1 MFKIKN
7 IKTIE
12 PMKQNVWFFEN
23 INRMKEKL
31 PRITKKKNI
40 EKIKIQMW
48 KSDVKVETL
57 LPTLQKLKGLWKNTM
72 NNSMQT
78 N

>member
-31 PRITKKKNI
+31 PRITNKKKKHREDKNT
-40 EKIKIQMW
+40 
-48 KSDVKVETL
+48 DVKVRCESGDIT
-57 LPTLQKLKGLWKNTM
+57 
-72 NNSMQT
+72 T
-78 N
+78 NLTEIKRIMKEYYE

>member
-31 PRITKKKNI
+31 PRITKKKKHREDKNT
-40 EKIKIQMW
+40 
-48 KSDVKVETL
+48 DVKVRCESGDIT
-57 LPTLQKLKGLWKNTM
+57 
-72 NNSMQT
+72 T
-78 N
+78 NLTEIKRIMKEYYE